1 MDTRLDIRLA
11 QKLIMTPQLQQAIKL
26 LQLSKLE
33 LEQIIDQT
41 LLENPVL
48 EETAET
54 TEIDEDDAYKALQT
68 SEGSNS
74 AEEERT
80 ESISPLDGVS
90 LKWED
95 YFDEDKIDN
104 RELGYI

>member
-1 MDTRLDIRLA
+1 MDTKLDIRLA

-48 EETAET
+48 EETAVET

-68 SEGSNS
+68 S
-74 AEEERT
+74 
-80 ESISPLDGVS
+80 
-90 LKWED
+90 
-95 YFDEDKIDN
+95 
-104 RELGYI
+104 